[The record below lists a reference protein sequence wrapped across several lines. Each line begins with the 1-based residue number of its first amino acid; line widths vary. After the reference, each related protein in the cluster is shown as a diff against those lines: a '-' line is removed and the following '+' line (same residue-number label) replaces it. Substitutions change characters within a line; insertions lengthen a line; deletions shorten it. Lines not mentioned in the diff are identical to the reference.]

1 MKTCRKSIGLWR
13 GEVMFSMI
21 MSILTYASSPFG
33 YSIYV
38 SAFLQRKCLHYC
50 MFIDTCI
57 DVFTEHMAI
66 SV

>member
-1 MKTCRKSIGLWR
+1 
-13 GEVMFSMI
+13 MFSMI
-21 MSILTYASSPFG
+21 MSILTYASSPIG

-50 MFIDTCI
+50 MFIDI